1 MVTIEIK
8 DLSVKFEDYFV
19 LKNVNDYISKGEIY
33 CIFGP
38 TGSGKT
44 TFLKTIVGLVFP
56 HSGKVYIEGKNLFK
70 FSQKQML
77 DFHKNC
83 GFVFQN
89 AALISNLSIYE
100 NLSLYYNYHTNMKEK
115 EIYEISNYYLK
126 QFNFDNDLSL
136 RPASLSM
143 GEKMIVNIVRAIS
156 HDPAYLFFDNPFAS
170 LDIINQ
176 RKVKKLILDMKENNK
191 TIVVVTNDAKTIY
204 EMADKIAIIEEG
216 VIIEKGS
223 KEEVFNTTNQ
233 RVKEILSS

>member
-1 MVTIEIK
+1 M
-8 DLSVKFEDYFV
+8 
-19 LKNVNDYISKGEIY
+19 
-33 CIFGP
+33 FGP
-38 TGSGKT
+38 TEAGKAT
-44 TFLKTIVGLVFP
+44 VLEAMVGLVFP
-56 HSGKVYIEGKNLFK
+56 QSGKVYIEGKNLSK

-115 EIYEISNYYLK
+115 EIYEIANYYLK

-136 RPASLSM
+136 RPASLSI

-156 HDPAYLFFDNPFAS
+156 HDPDYLFFDNPFAS
-170 LDIINQ
+170 LDITNQ
-176 RKVKKLILDMKENNK
+176 RKVKKLIFEMKEKDK
-191 TIVVVTNDAKTIY
+191 TVVVVTNDSKTLFEI
-204 EMADKIAIIEEG
+204 ADKIAILEEG
-216 VIIEKGS
+216 VIIERGS
-223 KEEVFNTTNQ
+223 KDEIVNTKNP